1 MDSHL
6 GGLCLIR
13 SLCSRSRFYP
23 FSENSKEQLHSYMIE
38 RATYYFYLNK
48 AEYEYGRRF
57 VLKGEIQNVSMMGR
71 YMVKM

>member
-23 FSENSKEQLHSYMIE
+23 FSENSKEQLHRYDRNGNILF
-38 RATYYFYLNK
+38 FYLNK